1 MITPQRQAHMLQVG
15 RTAERLARELFDWPD
30 QKCRQMFLLGLLHDV
45 GYEYAA
51 EQPDH
56 PRVGSELLEAAGYRY
71 WQEVRW
77 HGMSDA
83 PYASDELL
91 VLNVA
96 DVLTDAAGNIVSLSE
111 RLGDIGRRYGAG
123 SPQLAE
129 MSALADEVS
138 ARIAPLLHKSEWLRG
153 LWR

>member
-1 MITPQRQAHMLQVG
+1 MLQVG
-15 RTAERLARELFDWPD
+15 HTAERLARELFEWPEE
-30 QKCRQMFLLGLLHDV
+30 KCRQMFLLGLLHDV

-56 PRVGSELLEAAGYRY
+56 PRVGGELLEAAGYRY

-77 HGMSDA
+77 HGMLGA

-91 VLNVA
+91 ILNAA
-96 DVLTDAAGNIVSLSE
+96 DLLTDAAGNVVSLFE
-111 RLGDIGRRYGAG
+111 RLGDVEQRYGAD

-129 MSALADEVS
+129 MSALAEEVS
-138 ARIAPLLHKSEWLRG
+138 ARIAPLLHKSEWLRD